1 MQTPRTLA
9 ALAAA
14 AASLAMLTACGAGSD
29 PAPGAESASTT
40 RPSAAAVQPTLL
52 DDEGRVQVLAAAR
65 EPADPGARTRAGL
78 YATPEQAAA
87 LEGALGT
94 RVISTRVDAGADA
107 AGAADMAVLTVY
119 GMQAVTDADNH
130 VPVLV
135 RGADLRLAAAV
146 ADRLAE
152 AGFTRVFLVT
162 P

>member
-1 MQTPRTLA
+1 MQTTRTLA

-14 AASLAMLTACGAGSD
+14 ATLALLAACGAGTEAAVD
-29 PAPGAESASTT
+29 TTGANATRASAT
-40 RPSAAAVQPTLL
+40 PVQPTLL
-52 DDEGRVQVLAAAR
+52 DDEGRVQVLAAAHA
-65 EPADPGARTRAGL
+65 PADPGARTRAGR

-94 RVISTRVDAGADA
+94 RVISTRVEAGAPATD
-107 AGAADMAVLTVY
+107 AADMAVLTVY

-135 RGADLRLAAAV
+135 RGADLRLAATV
-146 ADRLAE
+146 ADRLEE